1 MTEIKSEGAG
11 VVRIADE
18 VIAVIA
24 ATAALETEGVVMRKH
39 MARGVS
45 VSVTGTTAVIG
56 MAISVKFGK
65 KLQAVSAE
73 VQQRVKSAI
82 ETMTGLTVAEVNV
95 SVSALVAEQRQQ
107 KRRT

>member
-24 ATAALETEGVVMRKH
+24 ATAALEADGVVLRKH
-39 MARGVS
+39 MTKS
-45 VSVTGTTAVIG
+45 VTISITGTTAVIG
-56 MAISVKFGK
+56 IAIGVKLGK
-65 KLQAVSAE
+65 KLQSVSAE
-73 VQQRVKSAI
+73 VQQRVKSAV

-95 SVSALVAEQRQQ
+95 SVGALISEQ
-107 KRRT
+107 KRRA